1 MHLKPVRI
9 CALAALLAGADCAA
23 DSSLA
28 DSPFLMPEQS
38 SEFTVGAAWVYSEED
53 EGSARRSAFLQPHF
67 EGRWSNGVFL
77 NGLWLGRQFSS
88 VPHLRYGPLLSVGR
102 ERVSSNGGSGRLKPL
117 VGAFWE
123 YQVLHNL
130 SVKTYG
136 YRMAG
141 DRGGGLLDLQLAS
154 VNGVAPHQTL
164 GLAAGL
170 RLADRRYLQAHLGAG
185 EDASGG
191 VKDAYIRG
199 FWRWELSPKYSAGM
213 GLEYK
218 RLEGSA
224 AASPLAARRNS
235 LASFVML
242 SYRY

>member
-9 CALAALLAGADCAA
+9 CALAALLAGADCLA
-23 DSSLA
+23 DSSLP

-67 EGRWSNGVFL
+67 EGRWSNGVFM
-77 NGLWLGRQFSS
+77 NGLWLGRQLSG
-88 VPHLRYGPLLSVGR
+88 VPHQRYGPLLSVGR
-102 ERVSSNGGSGRLKPL
+102 ERVSRNGGNGRLKPL

-130 SVKTYG
+130 TVKMHG

-141 DRGGGLLDLQLAS
+141 GRGGGLLDLQLAS
-154 VNGVAPHQTL
+154 VNSMAPHQTL

-170 RLADRRYLQAHLGAG
+170 RLADRPYLQAHLGAG

-191 VKDAYIRG
+191 LKDVYLRG
-199 FWRWELSPKYSAGM
+199 FWHWELDPKYAASV

-224 AASPLAARRNS
+224 AASPLAARRGS
-235 LASFVML
+235 LASFMML

>member
-1 MHLKPVRI
+1 MHLSSVRI
-9 CALAALLAGADCAA
+9 CALAALLASADCTA
-23 DSSLA
+23 DATLA

-38 SEFTVGAAWVYSEED
+38 SEFAVGAAWVYGAED

-77 NGLWLGRQFSS
+77 NGLWLGKQLSG
-88 VPHLRYGPLLSVGR
+88 VPHQRYGPLLSVGR
-102 ERVSSNGGSGRLKPL
+102 ERTPSNGRNGGLKPL

-130 SVKTYG
+130 SVKAHG

-141 DRGGGLLDLQLAS
+141 GRGGGLLDVQLAS
-154 VNGVAPHQTL
+154 VNSMAPHQTL

-185 EDASGG
+185 EEASGG
-191 VKDAYIRG
+191 VKDAYLRG
-199 FWRWELSPKYSAGM
+199 FWHWELSLKYSASM

-224 AASPLAARRNS
+224 AAAPLAARRS
-235 LASFVML
+235 SVASFLML
-242 SYRY
+242 TYRY